1 MENYT
6 MTPADIASVTGGN
19 TGFGG
24 MGGGWLLIVL
34 FLLVF
39 GGNGF
44 GFGGNRGSVA
54 TTEDVANGFN
64 FSALQGKTNDILAAV
79 NGVNQNLANA
89 ICQSSYQTAQ
99 DINALA
105 RQLADC
111 CCTTQ
116 RAIDSVKFDMANYAA
131 ATSAAITASTQ
142 KILDKMCA
150 DQTAALYARVQSL
163 ELQNALCGV
172 VRYPTAMTYATNC
185 NPFAGYNCGTCSNI

>member
-19 TGFGG
+19 ADFGN

-54 TTEDVANGFN
+54 TTEDLASGFN

-99 DINALA
+99 DINALG

-131 ATSAAITASTQ
+131 ATNAAISAGTQ